1 MSTDTVTFEVAG
13 AKVTLPAAT
22 ISKLWLEQLE
32 APNPFVF
39 DTSYAPPIGTLWPA
53 HGGIYAGIVRGDDGR
68 PDYRLIV
75 ADTDHAPMKWQAAVD
90 WAKGL
95 DCTAGHRDFTLPR
108 RKEQAVMF
116 GNVPELFQ
124 KEWYWS
130 CEQYAGDDESAWV
143 QTFYD
148 GTQSLNH
155 EDYESR
161 ARAVR
166 RVPI

>member
-1 MSTDTVTFEVAG
+1 MSTDTITFEVAG

-22 ISKLWLEQLE
+22 ISELWLERLTDP
-32 APNPFVF
+32 APITLDP
-39 DTSYAPPIGTLWPA
+39 SYTPTIGTLWPA
-53 HGGIYAGIVRGDDGR
+53 QGGIYAGVVRGDEGQ

-75 ADTDHAPMKWQAAVD
+75 ADTDHAPLSWQAAID

-95 DCTAGHRDFTLPR
+95 DCTAGHRDFTLPK

-124 KEWYWS
+124 KTWYWS
-130 CEQYAGDDESAWV
+130 CEQYAGNGEAAWF
-143 QTFYD
+143 QNFTSGYQNYD
-148 GTQSLNH
+148 RK
-155 EDYESR
+155 DYESR

-166 RVPI
+166 R